1 MFNIAIRLGGA
12 TYVEGE
18 SLNISDVGGTL
29 DLMRSYYSRFGLGN
43 KTGIDVP
50 GEVEGYM
57 GYGNLPGITLNYSIG
72 QLDMYTPLQLLQY
85 VSVIATGGSMYQ
97 IHLMGHVNE
106 SGSENVV
113 ETKGAVLKSTLSNT
127 ESLSRIQEG
136 FRACVT
142 EGNCG
147 TEIQARVEGVAAKT
161 GTAEVVEYTTA
172 NYVGYAPYD
181 NPTVSFACSA
191 PTSSDNAH
199 DLKGNACTNYVMP
212 EVLDA
217 YFELYPASE

>member
-18 SLNISDVGGTL
+18 CLNISDVGGTL

-113 ETKGAVLKSTLSNT
+113 ETQGAVLKSTLSNT
-127 ESLSRIQEG
+127 ESLSSDSGRFPRLCYGRKLWYGDPGGASRRSRGQNRHGRSWRIYDGQL
-136 FRACVT
+136 
-142 EGNCG
+142 
-147 TEIQARVEGVAAKT
+147 
-161 GTAEVVEYTTA
+161 
-172 NYVGYAPYD
+172 VGYAPYD

-191 PTSSDNAH
+191 PTSADNAH
-199 DLKGNACTNYVMP
+199 D
-212 EVLDA
+212 
-217 YFELYPASE
+217 